1 MFAKKNL
8 IAVLTIAMMIFAGS
22 QASGYSDTEV
32 IDYTWYE
39 DDYPAGDFD
48 LLGSAYKTIE
58 GTWLAMTGLIGDVI
72 GDQSDDFEDAP
83 RMESPEP
90 ILTEP
95 KSPEPKLDVQYQYE
109 YVPRHT
115 SGYPKWIRRPIK

>member
-1 MFAKKNL
+1 MFTKKSL
-8 IAVLTIAMMIFAGS
+8 VAIMAVALLLFVGSPAIAID
-22 QASGYSDTEV
+22 DTEV

-39 DDYPAGDFD
+39 DDSPSADFD

-58 GTWLAMTGLIGDVI
+58 GAWLGMTGLIGGVI
-72 GDQSDDFEDAP
+72 GGQSDDFQDQP
-83 RMESPEP
+83 RMESPAP

-95 KSPEPKLDVQYQYE
+95 RSPEPKLDVHYQYE